1 MKHLPSFHL
10 VVLILGAIALLA
22 SCSNRRTAATLN
34 DVESYIASR
43 PDSALATLRTIDTT
57 ALTTRALK
65 AHYALLH
72 AMALDKNWIDTTD
85 TGVIMPAV
93 SYYSRHNSPDR
104 RAKAYYYLGR
114 IYYNRKNYT
123 EATLSFTHSQECAAN
138 SKDYRF
144 KSLIFQA
151 MADTYS
157 STYLPEEALMCTD
170 SSYKYCMMAEDT
182 SLAVSSLFRKAQI
195 LNNLKRFSEADTLL
209 SYIIINKRFV
219 VPQMLPHVLADKAMV
234 TLSGFS
240 DYTAASRQFDTVVS
254 LYGKLPSI
262 NHWCA
267 YAYSLAASG
276 AQQKSKEI
284 FEAIEKTKAID
295 SYSFKTW
302 KSKAEAMNK
311 EFSTAYLLLNEAMD
325 KQVEQALETLRQSTI
340 KAQRDYYFLERSKA
354 EESRHLSQIIVVL
367 SNLSLV
373 IIIIVGVLLFQRKQE
388 RDKRNKELLE
398 KEKNSLQEAVTA
410 LSERVTEMNV
420 QQAQLQ
426 KEYIAHLQSSF
437 REWGQLYKAYYHHN
451 HQTGI
456 DIRDNVYFEA
466 KTAIAK
472 LAGDKEGQRLL
483 EQRLNVI
490 FDGVM
495 MHYRTD
501 FPERE
506 EVDYRFASFVFSGF
520 DASVLKAAFQI
531 PSLPA
536 TYERKSRLKES
547 ILRSSAKYK
556 EQYLCFF
563 R

>member
-1 MKHLPSFHL
+1 
-10 VVLILGAIALLA
+10 
-22 SCSNRRTAATLN
+22 
-34 DVESYIASR
+34 
-43 PDSALATLRTIDTT
+43 
-57 ALTTRALK
+57 
-65 AHYALLH
+65 
-72 AMALDKNWIDTTD
+72 
-85 TGVIMPAV
+85 
-93 SYYSRHNSPDR
+93 
-104 RAKAYYYLGR
+104 
-114 IYYNRKNYT
+114 
-123 EATLSFTHSQECAAN
+123 
-138 SKDYRF
+138 
-144 KSLIFQA
+144 
-151 MADTYS
+151 
-157 STYLPEEALMCTD
+157 
-170 SSYKYCMMAEDT
+170 
-182 SLAVSSLFRKAQI
+182 
-195 LNNLKRFSEADTLL
+195 
-209 SYIIINKRFV
+209 
-219 VPQMLPHVLADKAMV
+219 
-234 TLSGFS
+234 
-240 DYTAASRQFDTVVS
+240 
-254 LYGKLPSI
+254 
-262 NHWCA
+262 
-267 YAYSLAASG
+267 
-276 AQQKSKEI
+276 
-284 FEAIEKTKAID
+284 
-295 SYSFKTW
+295 
-302 KSKAEAMNK
+302 MNK

>member
-43 PDSALATLRTIDTT
+43 PDSALATLRTIDIT

>member
-43 PDSALATLRTIDTT
+43 PDSALATLRAIDTT
-57 ALTTRALK
+57 TLTTRALK